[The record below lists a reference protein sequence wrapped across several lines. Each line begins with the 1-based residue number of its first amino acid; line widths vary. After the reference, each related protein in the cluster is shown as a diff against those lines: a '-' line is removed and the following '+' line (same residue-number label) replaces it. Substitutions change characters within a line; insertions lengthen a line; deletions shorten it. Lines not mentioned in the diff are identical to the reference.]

1 MKHITYNYTNKP
13 FHILNKMH
21 MPKSCANL
29 ICFVMIYNQQA
40 NLRIFATYAKQQV
53 NKILITNFKN

>member
-1 MKHITYNYTNKP
+1 
-13 FHILNKMH
+13 

-53 NKILITNFKN
+53 NKIKNDEGYIEKADFIKCAQV